1 MERGGGLRSDASSL
15 NRFTP
20 ASHSILFCVET
31 NISQIVGTI
40 LNIDTFLYESFMHN
54 EILPLFNSD
63 PWINLIHVC

>member
-20 ASHSILFCVET
+20 ASILFCVET

-40 LNIDTFLYESFMHN
+40 LNIDTSLYKSFMHN

-63 PWINLIHVC
+63 PWINLISVN